1 MNRTAN
7 VLVAM
12 LALVLFVGFA
22 MPLLAANEDK
32 TEGTIK
38 SITVNK
44 SEFVLTDNDNK
55 NWTMYLDTKAKVFI
69 NDKAAEFSEL
79 KATDHVF
86 GHVPETRRQ
95 AHGHED
101 QLQTEITLRR
111 PSPAASH
118 KTGDGRPRSAVPRSF
133 TQSFPV
139 LPRHFISHGRV
150 HRFLEHLA

>member
-7 VLVAM
+7 VLVVM

-32 TEGTIK
+32 TEGNIK

-79 KATDHVF
+79 KPNDHVF
-86 GHVPETRRQ
+86 VTYEKQG
-95 AHGHED
+95 AK
-101 QLQTEITLRR
+101 L
-111 PSPAASH
+111 
-118 KTGDGRPRSAVPRSF
+118 
-133 TQSFPV
+133 
-139 LPRHFISHGRV
+139 
-150 HRFLEHLA
+150 LATKNNCKRK